1 MATSIIQRLEDFER
15 RQGRSSAPDPAP
27 AAEDEGGGRSGFAQA
42 FPHLGAFTEGLTGSL
57 TLGAVKPTQQR
68 DFLSTEGAAETV
80 GMIVGEVPF
89 WWVGGRVAKTL
100 ITAARGTKAMTTSA
114 AFGKTV
120 KVAEK
125 HGKEVGE
132 AAGALGVTTGRDIMS
147 DDPRDDITPF
157 QVAIDMSLPFAS
169 SVVKVGK
176 RFGERKKE
184 LANAAKHAARM
195 ARAHERRIR
204 NAHAA
209 KSPADIRAE
218 RQKDLD
224 VVLGETSVHDARQAD
239 LEAAF
244 PSPSTEVSRTVP
256 QTSSLSA
263 SELAELKQKDLD
275 AVFDAMDPEDASV
288 VREMEELF
296 TLRSG
301 DEAHI
306 EEILTMYRQGAPLK
320 DLLNLHTKDDIA
332 DYLALSRKYPIN
344 KPAVQTWEEVA
355 ARRKDSDML
364 MVKELVIG
372 RMRPLKNVQRPVLE
386 GADAV
391 SAARRPASP
400 QDNVAKVTRTIDH
413 SAMPETY
420 MVKCPGGI

>member
-1 MATSIIQRLEDFER
+1 
-15 RQGRSSAPDPAP
+15 
-27 AAEDEGGGRSGFAQA
+27 
-42 FPHLGAFTEGLTGSL
+42 
-57 TLGAVKPTQQR
+57 
-68 DFLSTEGAAETV
+68 
-80 GMIVGEVPF
+80 
-89 WWVGGRVAKTL
+89 
-100 ITAARGTKAMTTSA
+100 
-114 AFGKTV
+114 
-120 KVAEK
+120 
-125 HGKEVGE
+125 
-132 AAGALGVTTGRDIMS
+132 
-147 DDPRDDITPF
+147 
-157 QVAIDMSLPFAS
+157 
-169 SVVKVGK
+169 
-176 RFGERKKE
+176 
-184 LANAAKHAARM
+184 M

-224 VVLGETSVHDARQAD
+224 LVLGETAVHDARQAD

-244 PSPSTEVSRTVP
+244 PSPSTKVSRTVP

-306 EEILTMYRQGAPLK
+306 EEILTMYR
-320 DLLNLHTKDDIA
+320 HTKDDIA

-400 QDNVAKVTRTIDH
+400 QDNVAKVTRAIDH